1 MTNLVAKVHASAHA
15 VERARQRFGAK
26 GTADNVAHTLR
37 QWFTRAVYKGREPRG
52 KIYDN
57 VAKDVRLI
65 MDETAQT
72 VITVYRLST
81 VDDHVAAKL
90 APKIT
95 VQPIKDAIMR
105 QYQRM
110 TTELRREVRK
120 LNEQVAELK
129 SEAYA
134 AERRYWR
141 AKNPLTQASI
151 KANVDA
157 LLAQADEL
165 AHVIDAKLTQIET
178 AGREVKAVVG
188 E

>member
-1 MTNLVAKVHASAHA
+1 MTNLVAKVHATAHA
-15 VERARQRFGAK
+15 VERARQRFETK
-26 GTADNVAHTLR
+26 GTSDNVAHTLR

-57 VAKDVRLI
+57 ISKDVRLI

-72 VITVYRLST
+72 IITVYRLST

-95 VQPIKDAIMR
+95 VPAIKDAIMR
-105 QYQRM
+105 QYKRM
-110 TTELRREVRK
+110 TTELKREVRK
-120 LNEQVAELK
+120 LHEQ
-129 SEAYA
+129 A
-134 AERRYWR
+134 AEIHVQAAQLNVNKIRCKAPHTQALIQSRIDGL
-141 AKNPLTQASI
+141 LTQA
-151 KANVDA
+151 
-157 LLAQADEL
+157 ADITRD
-165 AHVIDAKLTQIET
+165 IDAKLTQIET